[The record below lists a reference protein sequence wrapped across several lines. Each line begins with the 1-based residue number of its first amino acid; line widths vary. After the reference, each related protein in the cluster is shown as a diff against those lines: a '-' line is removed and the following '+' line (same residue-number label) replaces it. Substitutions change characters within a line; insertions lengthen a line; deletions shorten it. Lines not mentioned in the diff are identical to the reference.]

1 MSNLNSE
8 TAIVLILL
16 SLFSIIIL
24 TPLIVL
30 IVSSILTNNYLKKH
44 SSKIIENNEPDS
56 TECINLANSIIK
68 RVNRY
73 NKYLSNNKLTQTY
86 MCSAS
91 ILSNARAN
99 PAKYLLKYSKLNYD
113 MNSLNQIDFCV
124 DFSKDLADFYSK
136 TNTLYKK
143 AKKKIP
149 KIAQLCLSKEK
160 FFWKVYNIDFNL
172 FFKEYPI
179 FRFLYVSAAGKTQR
193 DFKIYIDTEIL
204 EEIQSE
210 ISSKI
215 NKKNNTKTQRN
226 KMTNDLRNA
235 IKKRDNYTCC
245 ICGNSVYKEPNL
257 LLEVDHI
264 VPIAKGG
271 KTEADNLQT
280 LCWRCNRNK
289 H

>member
-1 MSNLNSE
+1 MSDINNE
-8 TAIVLILL
+8 TRFVVIIL
-16 SLFSIIIL
+16 SIIIFA
-24 TPLIVL
+24 PLIIL
-30 IVSSILTNNYLKKH
+30 SVSSILTNAYLKKH
-44 SSKIIENNEPDS
+44 SSEIVENNEPDS
-56 TECINLANSIIK
+56 TEYINSANSLI
-68 RVNRY
+68 NRT
-73 NKYLSNNKLTQTY
+73 NKYSKYLNNSELIQTY
-86 MCSAS
+86 RCSNTV
-91 ILSNARAN
+91 LSNARTN
-99 PAKYLLKYSKLNYD
+99 PAKYVLKYSKLNYD
-113 MNSLNQIDFCV
+113 MKSLQKIDYCV
-124 DFSKDLADFYSK
+124 EYSKDLADFYSK
-136 TNTLYKK
+136 TDTLYKT
-143 AKKKIP
+143 AKKKLPI
-149 KIAQLCLSKEK
+149 IVQMRLSKEK
-160 FFWKVYNIDFNL
+160 FFKKIYNIDLNL
-172 FFKEYPI
+172 FPASYPVFK
-179 FRFLYVSAAGKTQR
+179 FLYVSPAGKTQR
-193 DFKIYIDTEIL
+193 DFKIYINTDIL

-215 NKKNNTKTQRN
+215 SKKENAKMQRN